1 MRAMV
6 VTLDDKLVRYELG
19 QMTGNAAH
27 GAYIAIGDVMQ
38 QQVHI
43 PAFSEILCTLG
54 AALIVALCRGS
65 IDQKARS
72 ARCLRRRLEI
82 LCQSNEGE

>member
-1 MRAMV
+1 MDTMRAML
-6 VTLDDKLVRYELG
+6 VTLDDKLVRYELD

-43 PAFSEILCTLG
+43 PAFSEF
-54 AALIVALCRGS
+54 
-65 IDQKARS
+65 S
-72 ARCLRRRLEI
+72 ARWARR
-82 LCQSNEGE
+82 